1 MNGTIIRPSLWKQ
14 KSGIVALSDP
24 QMEFQ
29 ETLLKGKALINAM
42 ILTIQGEFD
51 PNQFDIQGIETA
63 PSDNYKKVGVQ
74 CDRLGC

>member
-1 MNGTIIRPSLWKQ
+1 
-14 KSGIVALSDP
+14 
-24 QMEFQ
+24 MEFQ

-63 PSDNYKKVGVQ
+63 PSDNYKKVGV
-74 CDRLGC
+74 